1 MLSMRKLFMSLKIR
15 VDNQSILNVMKKL
28 SFTLI
33 CLFCY
38 SLEGQN
44 KITNFLA
51 ISKSKYSFEN
61 FIPLPKG
68 IPETSGLYF
77 DGTTVWTINDGGN
90 PAEIFGLTNIYD
102 STVAQNDDNII
113 KTQFPLPLKNN
124 DWEALTG
131 DADFIYIGDVG
142 NNPGN
147 RKNLCV
153 YKIPKSQ
160 IKNNRVEQVDTIQF
174 FYPEQT
180 NFESRFFHNFD
191 CEAMFV
197 KGDSIYL
204 LTKNWQNKKSEIYRL
219 PKKKGS
225 YPAKLIG
232 SFNPDFLI
240 TDACLVN
247 NKIYVTGYNLK
258 GKQFIGSLNF
268 GSWDGFQKQKI
279 QMKHGQ
285 IEGICFVPNKG
296 FILSTEQRKTRCA
309 GIFTITP
316 KE

>member
-1 MLSMRKLFMSLKIR
+1 
-15 VDNQSILNVMKKL
+15 MKKRMTKYL
-28 SFTLI
+28 KMKQM
-33 CLFCY
+33 LFCILLFNQY
-38 SLEGQN
+38 FNVLEGQN
-44 KITNFLA
+44 NMRNFLS

-61 FIPLPKG
+61 FITLPKS
-68 IPETSGLYF
+68 IHETSGLYF

-90 PAEIFGLTNIYD
+90 PAEIFGLSNIYD
-102 STVAQNDDNII
+102 TTVAFNENNII
-113 KTQFPLPLKNN
+113 KTQITLPLKNI

-131 DADFIYIGDVG
+131 DDDFIYIGDFG

-147 RKNLCV
+147 RKNLSI
-153 YKIPKSQ
+153 YKITKKQ
-160 IKNNRVEQVDTIQF
+160 IQNNSVNIVDTIQF
-174 FYPEQT
+174 YYPEQT

-191 CEAMFV
+191 CESMFV

-204 LTKNWQNKKSEIYRL
+204 LTKNWQNRKSEIYRL

-240 TDACLVN
+240 TDAYLVN
-247 NKIYVTGYNLK
+247 NKIFVTGYNLK

-268 GSWDGFQKQKI
+268 GNWDGFQKQIIK
-279 QMKHGQ
+279 MKPAQ
-285 IEGICFVPNKG
+285 IEGICYIPNKG
-296 FILSTEQRKTRCA
+296 FILSTEQRKNRQA
-309 GIFTITP
+309 GIFTIKT

>member
-1 MLSMRKLFMSLKIR
+1 MRHKLNHSNCNISNGMKKCLLSLVFFLAFSLKGQFNIR
-15 VDNQSILNVMKKL
+15 
-28 SFTLI
+28 
-33 CLFCY
+33 
-38 SLEGQN
+38 
-44 KITNFLA
+44 NFLN

-77 DGTTVWTINDGGN
+77 DGTIVWTINDGGN
-90 PAEIFGLTNIYD
+90 PAEIFGLNNIYD
-102 STVAQNDDNII
+102 TTVALNDDNLI

-131 DADFIYIGDVG
+131 DADFIYIGDFG

-147 RKNLCV
+147 RKDLGI
-153 YKIPKSQ
+153 YKISKSQ
-160 IKNNRVEQVDTIQF
+160 IQKNRVEHVDTIQF
-174 FYPEQT
+174 FYPEQS

-204 LTKNWQNKKSEIYRL
+204 LTKNWQNRNSEIYRL
-219 PKKKGS
+219 PKTKGFH
-225 YPAKLIG
+225 AAQLIG
-232 SFNPDFLI
+232 SFNPNFLV
-240 TDACLVN
+240 TDACLVEN
-247 NKIYVTGYNLK
+247 EIFITGYNFR
-258 GKQFIGSLNF
+258 GKQFIGKLNF
-268 GSWDGFQKQKI
+268 GTWNEFKKQKI
-279 QMKHGQ
+279 KMKHGQ
-285 IEGICFVPNKG
+285 IEGICYIPNKG

-309 GIFTITP
+309 GIFTIKS